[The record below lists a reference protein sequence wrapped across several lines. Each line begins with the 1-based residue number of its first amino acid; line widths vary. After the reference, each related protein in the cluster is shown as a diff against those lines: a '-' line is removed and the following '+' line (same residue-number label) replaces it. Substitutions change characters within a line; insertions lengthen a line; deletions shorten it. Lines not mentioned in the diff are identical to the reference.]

1 MDPKSFYKHI
11 KMRLNAVTRLQEEL
25 PPGYQSTKKHYD
37 FSEYV
42 IPDRDHPSYYWN
54 VQIYTSLRHSLLVAM
69 TNDTCVKSSI
79 AT

>member
-1 MDPKSFYKHI
+1 MWNLKHEISSPRFYELLTKTELKGETDMDPKSFYKHI

-42 IPDRDHPSYYWN
+42 IPDRDHPSYY
-54 VQIYTSLRHSLLVAM
+54 
-69 TNDTCVKSSI
+69 
-79 AT
+79 